1 MEARAGPLFE
11 GCEFEPSV
19 GLRVVSLSKILY
31 SNLLLSTQVYKWV
44 PAEAGKVTGPLYR
57 GLKTL
62 SQQHYKLRNLAH
74 SLVKRIWAPLDALKS
89 VLPN

>member
-1 MEARAGPLFE
+1 MEAGPLFQ
-11 GCEFEPSV
+11 GREFEPCV
-19 GLRVVSLSKILY
+19 DPRVVSLNKILC

-57 GLKTL
+57 GLKTF
-62 SQQHYKLRNLAH
+62 SQQHYKLRNLAQ